1 MAAAVRYP
9 RGNGVGVEIQ
19 QTLTALEIGKAEIVA
34 EYHAEYDEQISIL
47 AFGSRV
53 TAAIEAA
60 IQLSKMHDIGVRVIN
75 MRFVKP
81 LDEQIIRDFAEKPVY
96 L

>member
-1 MAAAVRYP
+1 
-9 RGNGVGVEIQ
+9 
-19 QTLTALEIGKAEIVA
+19 LTALEIGKAEIVA

-60 IQLSKMHDIGVRVIN
+60 VN
-75 MRFVKP
+75 
-81 LDEQIIRDFAEKPVY
+81 FANCMILVY
-96 L
+96 VSSICAL